1 MSVIDDKVRSGEQ
14 AMAFLRPADGKR
26 RVIKRRWHTGL
37 GRRVLRLF
45 VAIVLTP
52 LILPVAIFVVAFRR
66 DR

>member
-1 MSVIDDKVRSGEQ
+1 MGVIKERVRSGEQ
-14 AMAFLRPADGKR
+14 AMAFLRPADGKG

-37 GRRVLRLF
+37 GRKIFRLV
-45 VAIVLTP
+45 VAAVLTP